1 MRSWSNWMLIF
12 VIFKVLEADHALQMD
27 DLRKQLERLSTE
39 NAKREEYVRIGRSI
53 PARGFPLSSLFV
65 QTDISFYLHLS
76 YTIIKTRNMLKKNK
90 LIRNKSCTQQ

>member
-39 NAKREEYVRIGRSI
+39 NAKREEYVRIGRSL

-65 QTDISFYLHLS
+65 QTDISFFTSILYHH
-76 YTIIKTRNMLKKNK
+76 
-90 LIRNKSCTQQ
+90 